1 MLICDVEFQ
10 LIKINPAS
18 GGIPERLVL
27 VRVQTDEG
35 MDGWGEAQLPWRLGE
50 LRERRDMI
58 LPLVAGKNVL
68 DLAELS
74 RLEQLSPKLRAA
86 LEMACRD
93 AAGKILGQPLCCFL
107 GGTYRTRIPTAHYVG
122 DTDDPDLIDRG
133 QRWLDKGI
141 ANWVV
146 GTCGNL
152 EDDLFALRRIRER
165 LGTGVRIRFDAR
177 SHFSYDEALRFC
189 SGIQA
194 LGLDMVIDFLKT
206 KSLDSYQRLAWEMD
220 CPLAIRLHDP
230 EELWGTVKSQSVHHL
245 ILDMTEFGGVLSV
258 RDAIAV
264 ATAAGIGVS
273 LTVSTS
279 LGLTVA
285 SMLHVGAATPSLVS
299 AHEIVCEETLHLAI
313 QSGLKMKDGLWEVPN
328 APGLGIEVSRE
339 ILEQETWSHDLWDF
353 PE

>member
-10 LIKINPAS
+10 LIKINPAR

-27 VRVQTDEG
+27 VHIQTDEG
-35 MDGWGEAQLPWRLGE
+35 ADGWGEAQLPWRLGE
-50 LRERRDMI
+50 LIQRRDMI
-58 LPLVAGKNVL
+58 LPFVAGKNVL

-74 RLEQLSPKLRAA
+74 RLERLSPKLRAA
-86 LEMACRD
+86 LEMACWD
-93 AAGKILGQPLCCFL
+93 AAGKILGQPVCRFL

-122 DTDDPDLIDRG
+122 DSDDPRLLDRG

-141 ANWVV
+141 TNWVV
-146 GTCGNL
+146 GTCGKV
-152 EDDLFALRRIRER
+152 EGDLSALRRIRER
-165 LGTGVRIRFDAR
+165 LGTSIRLRFDAR
-177 SHFSYDEALRFC
+177 SQFPYDVALRFC
-189 SGIQA
+189 SGIQG

-206 KSLDSYQRLAWEMD
+206 DNLDCYQRLAWEVD
-220 CPLAIRLHDP
+220 CPLALRLDDP
-230 EELWGTVKSQSVHHL
+230 ANLWGTLKSQSVHHL
-245 ILDMTEFGGVLSV
+245 ILDMTKFGGILSI

-273 LTVSTS
+273 LTVGTS
-279 LGLTVA
+279 LGLAVA

-299 AHEIVCEETLHLAI
+299 AHEIVCEETLHLSI
-313 QSGLKMKDGLWEVPN
+313 RSGLKIRDGLWEVPD

-353 PE
+353 PV